1 MRRRLCTL
9 DVAVRRALH
18 GAAPLDTAVAA
29 LRSQIRHQLLVA
41 IVAATPP
48 GFDMVQW
55 RLGW

>member
-9 DVAVRRALH
+9 DVAVRGALH
-18 GAAPLDTAVAA
+18 VAGPVGTAVTA

-41 IVAATPP
+41 IVAVTPP

-55 RLGW
+55 RLGR